1 MCHFS
6 VVCSPSFKH
15 TRNRHRICKMKKA
28 IICVLFLIWIFTLS
42 ATAEETDLYKEQLE
56 QSGALELE
64 DSLSDQVKEYLEQN
78 DIDITDYN
86 WVNNLSS
93 ENVFAHIWNFLR
105 GGFKKPL
112 ISLGLIVAIVLI
124 SAALFDTNNIPVN
137 SAVIYAA
144 TLAIAGII
152 VVPVFSSINSAVSAM
167 KTCATFMTAF
177 VPVFAVITT
186 ASGKAA
192 TSVTMSG
199 LLLGA
204 ANGVSLL
211 SNYVVVPLI
220 GGYLSVSIATGI
232 SPFLN
237 NNGLSA
243 AIKKLSLWIVSF
255 ISTIFLGILS
265 IQTVVNSAADNLS
278 MRTAKFIIGS
288 SVPVAG
294 GILSEALGTLTA
306 SMSLL
311 KSSVGIYGVVI
322 CAVIFIPILIELIL
336 WRFSLW
342 VADFIALNF
351 SLPKISSLIQAIDT
365 VLSVLIGII
374 LLTGAMFII
383 SLTVVVGST
392 RT

>member
-1 MCHFS
+1 
-6 VVCSPSFKH
+6 
-15 TRNRHRICKMKKA
+15 MKKV
-28 IICVLFLIWIFTLS
+28 IICILFLFWLFTFS
-42 ATAEETDLYKEQLE
+42 ATAEETDIYKDQLE
-56 QSGALELE
+56 KSGALELD
-64 DSLSDQVKEYLEQN
+64 DSLSDEVKQYLEEN
-78 DIDITDYN
+78 NIDITDYN
-86 WVNNLSS
+86 WVNNLSN
-93 ENVFAHIWNFLR
+93 ENVFTHIWQFFKS
-105 GGFKKPL
+105 GFKKPF
-112 ISLGLIVAIVLI
+112 ISLGCIVAIILV
-124 SAALFDTNNIPVN
+124 SSALFDTNNTPVN
-137 SAVIYAA
+137 QAVIYAA

-152 VVPVFSSINSAVSAM
+152 IVPVFSSISNAVSAM
-167 KTCATFMTAF
+167 KTCANFMIAF
-177 VPVFAVITT
+177 VPVFAVITA

-192 TSVTMSG
+192 TSVTMSSV
-199 LLLGA
+199 LLGA

-220 GGYLSVSIATGI
+220 GGYLSVSIATGV

-243 AIKKLSLWIVSF
+243 AIKKFSLWIVSF

-278 MRTAKFIIGS
+278 MRTAKFIVGS

-322 CAVIFIPILIELIL
+322 CCVIFIPILIELIL
-336 WRFSLW
+336 WRVTLW
-342 VADFIALNF
+342 VADFIALEF
-351 SLPKISSLIQAIDT
+351 SLPKISALIQAIDT

-392 RT
+392 GT

>member
-1 MCHFS
+1 
-6 VVCSPSFKH
+6 
-15 TRNRHRICKMKKA
+15 MKKA

-64 DSLSDQVKEYLEQN
+64 DSLSDEVKEYLEQN